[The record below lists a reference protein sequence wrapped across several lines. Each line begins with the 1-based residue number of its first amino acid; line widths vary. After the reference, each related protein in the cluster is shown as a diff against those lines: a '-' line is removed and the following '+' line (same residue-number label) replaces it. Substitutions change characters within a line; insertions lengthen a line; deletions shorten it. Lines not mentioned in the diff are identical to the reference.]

1 MRKKFSSFYTPV
13 VEKDEHKKT
22 KEYKKLSPK
31 MRNAVDDIFKKM
43 DTKPSDFLNTFDKTI
58 NMVSKKYKVPE
69 KELMGYFE
77 KKMALKL
84 IRHCGTITASTL
96 GDDAAHGIALG
107 KLGNG
112 NAFRVSE
119 FAGKDVFIKVTS
131 ISDSTA
137 VTSSNGLYLRASNT
151 VNIVPEGN
159 RSPIVGGD
167 TGVRVALDGTD
178 TDSSDAGDIVRLE
191 DEASGGAV

>member
-1 MRKKFSSFYTPV
+1 
-13 VEKDEHKKT
+13 
-22 KEYKKLSPK
+22 
-31 MRNAVDDIFKKM
+31 
-43 DTKPSDFLNTFDKTI
+43 
-58 NMVSKKYKVPE
+58 
-69 KELMGYFE
+69 
-77 KKMALKL
+77 MALKL

-137 VTSSNGLYLRASNT
+137 VTSSNGLYLRANT
-151 VNIVPEGN
+151 SVLIVPESSRFKNIGGETGGRIVQN
-159 RSPIVGGD
+159 TAANDSDPITLEGTD
-167 TGVRVALDGTD
+167 ENSLDEHDRILLDGAEVGVTLSAINE
-178 TDSSDAGDIVRLE
+178 TGGSD
-191 DEASGGAV
+191 GAVHVEVITEIQG